1 MKKRRG
7 PGKVGIQPIC
17 MLLEP
22 SSENNPN
29 KHEMVEE
36 KLYIDKDRNAL
47 QNVIMTHITND
58 HRMWSLNCVWLTSS
72 FHIVIVESYELQ
84 VKQLFIDLQQIAYLA
99 ASLDKIHNFIID
111 CSSEH
116 DENSKTTRS

>member
-1 MKKRRG
+1 MPYSLFQFQLNAEGSNELEYYMKKRRG

-36 KLYIDKDRNAL
+36 KLYIDKDQNAL
-47 QNVIMTHITND
+47 
-58 HRMWSLNCVWLTSS
+58 
-72 FHIVIVESYELQ
+72 
-84 VKQLFIDLQQIAYLA
+84 
-99 ASLDKIHNFIID
+99 
-111 CSSEH
+111 
-116 DENSKTTRS
+116 